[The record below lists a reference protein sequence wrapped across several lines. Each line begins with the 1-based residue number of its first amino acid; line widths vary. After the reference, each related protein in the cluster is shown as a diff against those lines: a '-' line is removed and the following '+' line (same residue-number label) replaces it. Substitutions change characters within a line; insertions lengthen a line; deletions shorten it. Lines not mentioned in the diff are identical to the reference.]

1 VAGVCG
7 CVYADHFP
15 PFCVQMLWWGM
26 DESLAELFARH
37 PSARGFEGNP
47 MDVFHAEIGESEY
60 GPDET
65 PGSIG
70 LYGGRYCVVFH
81 PGKF

>member
-1 VAGVCG
+1 
-7 CVYADHFP
+7 
-15 PFCVQMLWWGM
+15 M

-47 MDVFHAEIGESEY
+47 MDVFHAEIGGSEY

-70 LYGGRYCVVFH
+70 LYGGRYSVVFH
-81 PGKF
+81 PGEF